1 VVNDHERFTSIFETH
16 HPRVSAYVRRRV
28 PPSAAPDIVAE
39 TFLAAWRRLDQLSDQ
54 PLPWLYRAA
63 ALEISHRRRNA
74 QRDEL
79 LWERAAAAPW
89 SLDAEDLAEGVVD
102 RDHWARAFSS
112 LPEADREVLRLVA
125 WEDLAPEE
133 AAKVLDCTVIALRV
147 RLHRARRRLNALAA
161 ERSLRNPSPLP
172 EVLDRKAP

>member
-1 VVNDHERFTSIFETH
+1 MVNDHERFTSIFETH
-16 HPRVSAYVRRRV
+16 HSRVSAYVRRRV

-89 SLDAEDLAEGVVD
+89 SWDEEDLAEGVVD